1 MPMATRTVT
10 DTLSDLSG
18 EPDAITVRFAVEDTQ
33 WEIDLTRAERDE
45 LIRAIAPYTEKG
57 RRAGRRPRP

>member
-1 MPMATRTVT
+1 MATRTVK
-10 DTLSDLSG
+10 DTFSDLSG
-18 EPDAITVRFAVEDTQ
+18 QPDAITVRFAFEDAQ

-57 RRAGRRPRP
+57 RRSVGRRRSRG